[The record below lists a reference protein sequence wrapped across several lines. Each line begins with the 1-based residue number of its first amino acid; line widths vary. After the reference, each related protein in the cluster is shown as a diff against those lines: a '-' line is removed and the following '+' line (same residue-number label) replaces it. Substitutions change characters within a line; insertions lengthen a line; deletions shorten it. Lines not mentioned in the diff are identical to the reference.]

1 MSERSGGAE
10 RGARTFPVK
19 PHFVNTKVRER
30 SPFPTNEGTQHE
42 TCWVPENPIRPIQ
55 LNKPESGSAGTKGK
69 SVANSLSDTPASLRS
84 S

>member
-1 MSERSGGAE
+1 MSLQLEQTFRRDDVPGA
-10 RGARTFPVK
+10 
-19 PHFVNTKVRER
+19 FVNTKVRER